1 MNKKT
6 LSIIT
11 PVLALLTL
19 ILTALECFLDTGL
32 FTVIAP
38 LLFIATVVCGYLA
51 FKDGTAFTSKWT
63 WVVLVVL
70 FSTEILNPLASFL
83 DFGYRWSLSV
93 LWNVSF
99 LIGWACVF
107 TSVLFKK
114 LFKLMPIGFGVLALS
129 TIATTIYNVIAH
141 QSFSIISV
149 MIVLI
154 YVLLALISLGIFA
167 KINTYLR
174 WAAVILGLICFAASV
189 SEYVA
194 FSGIMVD
201 LGYEYNL
208 EWEFFSDLVSVI
220 IAILLVPFKRFGF
233 AVRKLVALLCI
244 IATILTI
251 ITAYNAKPFAKVES
265 IAERINE
272 IKTKIS
278 VLEEFEKIKVE
289 EQDFASWRL
298 DDYYYV
304 EFDSVLKK
312 YVRSDVDAV
321 LEDITEKFG
330 DYDDY
335 DLYENELH
343 FYYETDYE
351 SAISS
356 LKDDYN
362 AEIRSARS
370 ELPEAI
376 VNGIMSVIATLLSVA
391 ALVCLTISIYK
402 QKYGLLA
409 KLACLMIGIAS
420 LIYMF
425 ISIKSQAYFAYDIL
439 NYPIFVFLL
448 SPYLWSGVVFAMFA
462 CIFSGKYQ
470 KLVKFRVLAII
481 AAVIAMLLGNA
492 EFMFSETA
500 SFTMQWYAFTMIC
513 VSLLLVPCTFT
524 EYNGIGK
531 FIFFTI
537 ITLGIWALIWV
548 YNVTKNLN
556 KVASVETRKPVA
568 ELLLCMFLPFYSIY
582 WIYKTAEAVEAY
594 GDENG
599 KSFKIS
605 VLCLAFTFVCPIISV
620 ILIQDKINKI
630 VGKPA

>member
-32 FTVIAP
+32 FTNIAP

-51 FKDGTAFTSKWT
+51 FKDDTAFTSKWT
-63 WVVLVVL
+63 WVVLISL
-70 FSTEILNPLASFL
+70 FSVQILTPLASLL
-83 DFGYRWSLSV
+83 DFEGDVFVSV
-93 LWNVSF
+93 AIWNVIF

-107 TSVLFKK
+107 ASVLFKK
-114 LFKLMPIGFGVLALS
+114 LFKFMPIGFGFLALA
-129 TIATTIYNVIAH
+129 TIADTIYDLVAFQN
-141 QSFSIISV
+141 FSILSV
-149 MIVLI
+149 LTVVMFALM
-154 YVLLALISLGIFA
+154 ALISFGIFA

-174 WAAVILGLICFAASV
+174 WVALALIVICFLN
-189 SEYVA
+189 YDLFTIVA
-194 FSGIMVD
+194 LFV
-201 LGYEYNL
+201 L
-208 EWEFFSDLVSVI
+208 
-220 IAILLVPFKRFGF
+220 AILLVPFKRFGF

-251 ITAYNAKPFAKVES
+251 ITVYNANPFAKVES
-265 IAERINE
+265 IAERIDE
-272 IKTKIS
+272 MKTKIS
-278 VLEEFEKIKVE
+278 VLEELEKTEVKE
-289 EQDFASWRL
+289 KDYGSWYY
-298 DDYYYV
+298 DDYCYV
-304 EFDSVLKK
+304 EFDRVLTK

-321 LEDITEKFG
+321 LEDITEQFD
-330 DYDDY
+330 DYDYDY
-335 DLYENELH
+335 DLYDDELRFDYKGVYEN
-343 FYYETDYE
+343 
-351 SAISS
+351 AISY

-362 AEIRSARS
+362 AEILSARS

-420 LIYMF
+420 LIYML
-425 ISIKSQAYFAYDIL
+425 ISTKSQTYFAYDIL

-448 SPYLWSGVVFAMFA
+448 SPYLWGGVVFAMFA

-492 EFMFSETA
+492 EFMFNEMS
-500 SFTMQWYAFTMIC
+500 SFTLQWYGLTVIC

-531 FIFFTI
+531 YIFFNLVTV
-537 ITLGIWALIWV
+537 GIWQLIWV
-548 YNVTKNLN
+548 FNVTKNLN
-556 KVASVETRKPVA
+556 KVSAVENRKPVV
-568 ELLLCMFLPFYSIY
+568 ELLLYMFLPFYSIY

-605 VLCLAFTFVCPIISV
+605 VLCLAFAVVCPIVSDIV
-620 ILIQDKINKI
+620 IQDKINKI
-630 VGKPA
+630 VGKPE